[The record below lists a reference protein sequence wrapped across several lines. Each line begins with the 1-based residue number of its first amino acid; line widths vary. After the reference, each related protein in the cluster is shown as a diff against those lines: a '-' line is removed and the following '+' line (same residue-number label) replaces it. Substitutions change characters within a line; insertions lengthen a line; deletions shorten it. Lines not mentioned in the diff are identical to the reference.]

1 MMLILSGEPMIRR
14 TLILSALAAMAPVA
28 ALAQDAAPAKGL
40 EIELNALAASQKGCL
55 FTFVAGNG
63 LGANVSK
70 VSFEFVIFNDKGTVE
85 RLALLDFRDLPA
97 GKSKVRQF
105 EVPNIK
111 CETVKNLLIN
121 DAPVCEGEG
130 IEKSRCMDGIV
141 TRSKATAGLEG

>member
-1 MMLILSGEPMIRR
+1 MTVRTIL
-14 TLILSALAAMAPVA
+14 LSAMLSAATITSVA
-28 ALAQDAAPAKGL
+28 AQEAVAPKGL
-40 EIELNALAASQKGCL
+40 EVELNALAGSQKGCL
-55 FTFVAGNG
+55 FTFVAENG
-63 LGANVSK
+63 LAQTISK

-105 EVPNIK
+105 DVPGIK

-141 TRSKATAGLEG
+141 TRTKTAAGLEG

>member
-1 MMLILSGEPMIRR
+1 MTVR
-14 TLILSALAAMAPVA
+14 TLLLSAMLSAAAVTNGA
-28 ALAQDAAPAKGL
+28 AQDAAAKGL
-40 EIELNALAASQKGCL
+40 EVELNGLAASQKGCV
-55 FTFVAGNG
+55 FTFVAVNG
-63 LGANVSK
+63 LAQDISK
-70 VSFEFVIFNDKGTVE
+70 VSFEFVIFNEKGTVE

-105 EVPNIK
+105 DVPGIK

-130 IEKSRCMDGIV
+130 IEKSRCIDGIV